1 MGEILWRMCWPIREQ
16 ARSHIRSHFSWKNSV
31 NCGSGLARE
40 EASLGNTKPGQKKP
54 PVNPLRIGDAAG

>member
-1 MGEILWRMCWPIREQ
+1 MADVLAYSRASPLPHSIAFLLEKL
-16 ARSHIRSHFSWKNSV
+16 
-31 NCGSGLARE
+31 GLARE